1 MMLLLRELKIIL
13 RSPAGAIQSLM
24 FAVLVIV
31 LFPLAITPDPDQLAP
46 LAVGLIWVVMLLAC
60 LLAADKS
67 LASDYADGSMEQ
79 MVLSQY
85 PLWWVC
91 LVKSMAH
98 WVSCALPLLLMAPV
112 LGMMLAM
119 TSEHIAWLVVSLLL
133 GSPILSLFCILGAML
148 TVGLNQS
155 SALLPIL
162 IAPFLVPTLI
172 LGTQWA
178 TTGGEAFYGYMLA
191 ALLCLS
197 LVTLPFATAVVA
209 KIAVSR

>member
-1 MMLLLRELKIIL
+1 MMLLIRELKIML

-24 FAVLVIV
+24 FAVLVIA
-31 LFPLAITPDPDQLAP
+31 LFPLAITPDPDQLEP
-46 LAVGLIWVVMLLAC
+46 LGIGLIWVVTLLSC

-67 LASDYADGSMEQ
+67 LASDYADGSLEQ
-79 MVLSQY
+79 MVLSDY

-98 WVSCALPLLLMAPV
+98 WVSCALPLLLMAPI
-112 LGMMLAM
+112 LGGMLAM
-119 TSEHIAWLVVSLLL
+119 PLDRIVWLMASLIL

-197 LVTLPFATAVVA
+197 LVTLPFATALVA

>member
-67 LASDYADGSMEQ
+67 LASDYADGSLEQ

>member
-1 MMLLLRELKIIL
+1 MMLLLRELKIML

-24 FAVLVIV
+24 FSVLVIA
-31 LFPLAITPDPDQLAP
+31 LFPLAITPDPDQLEP
-46 LAVGLIWVVMLLAC
+46 LGIGLIWVVTLLSC

-67 LASDYADGSMEQ
+67 LAGDYADGSLEQ
-79 MVLSQY
+79 MVLSDY

-98 WVSCALPLLLMAPV
+98 WVSCALPLLLMAPI
-112 LGMMLAM
+112 LGGMLAM
-119 TSEHIAWLVVSLLL
+119 PLDLIVWLMASLIL

>member
-1 MMLLLRELKIIL
+1 MTLLLRELKILL

-24 FAVLVIV
+24 FAVLVIA

-46 LAVGLIWVVMLLAC
+46 LGIGLIWVVTLLAC

-67 LASDYADGSMEQ
+67 LASDYADGSLEQ
-79 MVLSQY
+79 MVLSDY
-85 PLWWVC
+85 PLWWMC

-98 WVSCALPLLLMAPV
+98 WVSCALPLLLMAPI
-112 LGMMLAM
+112 LGAMLAM
-119 TSEHIAWLVVSLLL
+119 PLDRIVWLMASLVL
-133 GSPILSLFCILGAML
+133 GSPILSLFCMLGAML

-197 LVTLPFATAVVA
+197 VVTLPFATAVVA

>member
-1 MMLLLRELKIIL
+1 MMLLIRELKIML

-24 FAVLVIV
+24 FAVLVIA
-31 LFPLAITPDPDQLAP
+31 LFPLAITPDPDQLEP
-46 LAVGLIWVVMLLAC
+46 LGIGLIWVVTLLSC

-67 LASDYADGSMEQ
+67 LASDYADGSLEQ
-79 MVLSQY
+79 MVLSDY

-98 WVSCALPLLLMAPV
+98 WVSCALPLLLMAPI
-112 LGMMLAM
+112 LGGMLAM
-119 TSEHIAWLVVSLLL
+119 PLDRIGWLMASLIL

-172 LGTQWA
+172 LGTLA
-178 TTGGEAFYGYMLA
+178 TCWRPCCAYHL
-191 ALLCLS
+191 
-197 LVTLPFATAVVA
+197 
-209 KIAVSR
+209 

>member
-1 MMLLLRELKIIL
+1 MMLLLRELKIML

-24 FAVLVIV
+24 FSVLVIA
-31 LFPLAITPDPDQLAP
+31 LFPLAITPDPDQLEP
-46 LAVGLIWVVMLLAC
+46 LGIGLIWVVTLLSC

-67 LASDYADGSMEQ
+67 LAGDYADGSLEQ
-79 MVLSQY
+79 MVLSDY

-98 WVSCALPLLLMAPV
+98 WVSCALPLLLMAPI
-112 LGMMLAM
+112 LGGMLAM
-119 TSEHIAWLVVSLLL
+119 PLDRIVWLMASLIL

>member
-1 MMLLLRELKIIL
+1 MMLLLRELKIML
-13 RSPAGAIQSLM
+13 RSPAAAVQSLM
-24 FAVLVIV
+24 FAVLVIA
-31 LFPLAITPDPDQLAP
+31 LFPLAITPDPDQLEA
-46 LAVGLIWVVMLLAC
+46 LGVGLIWVVTLLSC

-67 LASDYADGSMEQ
+67 LASDYADGSLEQ
-79 MVLSQY
+79 MVLGHY

-91 LVKSMAH
+91 LVKSLAH
-98 WVSCALPLLLMAPV
+98 WVSCSLPLLLIAPV
-112 LGMMLAM
+112 LGAMLAM
-119 TSEHIAWLVVSLLL
+119 KPESIFWLMASLAL

-162 IAPFLVPTLI
+162 ITPFLVPTLI

-178 TTGGEAFYGYMLA
+178 TTGGEGFYGYMLA

-197 LVTLPFATAVVA
+197 LVTLPLATAVVA

>member
-1 MMLLLRELKIIL
+1 MMLLLRELKIML

-24 FAVLVIV
+24 FAVLVIA
-31 LFPLAITPDPDQLAP
+31 LFPLAITPDPDQLEP
-46 LAVGLIWVVMLLAC
+46 LGIGLIWVVTLLSC

-67 LASDYADGSMEQ
+67 LASDYADGSLEQ
-79 MVLSQY
+79 MVLSDY

-98 WVSCALPLLLMAPV
+98 WVSCALPLLLMAPI
-112 LGMMLAM
+112 LGGMLAM
-119 TSEHIAWLVVSLLL
+119 PLDRIVWLMASLIL

>member
-1 MMLLLRELKIIL
+1 MMLLLRELKIML
-13 RSPAGAIQSLM
+13 RSPAAAIQSLM
-24 FAVLVIV
+24 FAVLVIA
-31 LFPLAITPDPDQLAP
+31 LFPLAITPDPDQLEP
-46 LAVGLIWVVMLLAC
+46 LGVGLIWVVTLLSC

-67 LASDYADGSMEQ
+67 LSSDYADGSLEQ
-79 MVLSQY
+79 MVLSHY

-91 LVKSMAH
+91 LVKSLAH
-98 WVSCALPLLLMAPV
+98 WVSCALPLLLIAPV
-112 LGMMLAM
+112 LGAMLAM
-119 TSEHIAWLVVSLLL
+119 TPESIFWLMASLAL

-162 IAPFLVPTLI
+162 ITPFLVPTLI

-178 TTGGEAFYGYMLA
+178 TTGGEVFYGYMLA

-197 LVTLPFATAVVA
+197 LVTLPLATAVVA

>member
-1 MMLLLRELKIIL
+1 MMLLLRELKIML

-24 FAVLVIV
+24 FSVLVIA
-31 LFPLAITPDPDQLAP
+31 LFPLAITPDPDQLEP
-46 LAVGLIWVVMLLAC
+46 LGIGLIWVVTLLSC

-67 LASDYADGSMEQ
+67 LAGDYADGSLEQ
-79 MVLSQY
+79 MVLSDY

-98 WVSCALPLLLMAPV
+98 WVSCALPLLLMAPI
-112 LGMMLAM
+112 LGGMLAM
-119 TSEHIAWLVVSLLL
+119 PLDRIVWLMASLVL
-133 GSPILSLFCILGAML
+133 GSPILSLFCMLGAML

>member
-1 MMLLLRELKIIL
+1 ML
-13 RSPAGAIQSLM
+13 GAI
-24 FAVLVIV
+24 
-31 LFPLAITPDPDQLAP
+31 
-46 LAVGLIWVVMLLAC
+46 
-60 LLAADKS
+60 
-67 LASDYADGSMEQ
+67 
-79 MVLSQY
+79 
-85 PLWWVC
+85 
-91 LVKSMAH
+91 
-98 WVSCALPLLLMAPV
+98 
-112 LGMMLAM
+112 
-119 TSEHIAWLVVSLLL
+119 
-133 GSPILSLFCILGAML
+133 L

>member
-1 MMLLLRELKIIL
+1 MMLLLRELKIML

-24 FAVLVIV
+24 FSVLVIA
-31 LFPLAITPDPDQLAP
+31 LFPLAITPDPDQLEP
-46 LAVGLIWVVMLLAC
+46 LGIGLIWVVTLLSC

-67 LASDYADGSMEQ
+67 LAGDYSDGSLEQ
-79 MVLSQY
+79 MVLSDY
-85 PLWWVC
+85 PLWLVC

-98 WVSCALPLLLMAPV
+98 WVSCALPLLLMAPI
-112 LGMMLAM
+112 LGAMLAM
-119 TSEHIAWLVVSLLL
+119 PLDRIVWLMASLVL
-133 GSPILSLFCILGAML
+133 GSPILSLFCMLGAML

>member
-1 MMLLLRELKIIL
+1 MMLLLRELKIML

-24 FAVLVIV
+24 FSVLVIA
-31 LFPLAITPDPDQLAP
+31 LFPLAITPDPDQLEP
-46 LAVGLIWVVMLLAC
+46 LGIGLIWVVTLLSC

-67 LASDYADGSMEQ
+67 LASDYADGSLEQ
-79 MVLSQY
+79 MVLSDY

-98 WVSCALPLLLMAPV
+98 WVSCALPLLLMAPI
-112 LGMMLAM
+112 LGGMLAM
-119 TSEHIAWLVVSLLL
+119 PLDRIVWLMASLIL

>member
-1 MMLLLRELKIIL
+1 MMLLLRELKIML

-24 FAVLVIV
+24 FSVLVIA
-31 LFPLAITPDPDQLAP
+31 LFPLAITPDPDQLEP
-46 LAVGLIWVVMLLAC
+46 LGIGLIWVVTLLSC

-67 LASDYADGSMEQ
+67 LAGDYADGSLEQ
-79 MVLSQY
+79 MVLSDY

-98 WVSCALPLLLMAPV
+98 WVSCALPLLLMAPI
-112 LGMMLAM
+112 LGAMLAM
-119 TSEHIAWLVVSLLL
+119 PLDRIVWLMAALVL
-133 GSPILSLFCILGAML
+133 GAPILSLFCMLGAML

>member
-1 MMLLLRELKIIL
+1 MMLLFRELKIML

-24 FAVLVIV
+24 FAVFVIA
-31 LFPLAITPDPDQLAP
+31 LFPLAITPDPDQLEP
-46 LAVGLIWVVMLLAC
+46 LGIGLIWVVTLLSC

-67 LASDYADGSMEQ
+67 LASDYADGSLEQ
-79 MVLSQY
+79 MVLSDY

-98 WVSCALPLLLMAPV
+98 WVSCALPLLLMAPI
-112 LGMMLAM
+112 LGGMLAM
-119 TSEHIAWLVVSLLL
+119 PLDRIVWLMASLIL

>member
-1 MMLLLRELKIIL
+1 MMLLLRELKIML

-24 FAVLVIV
+24 FSVLVIA
-31 LFPLAITPDPDQLAP
+31 LFPLAITPDPDQLEP
-46 LAVGLIWVVMLLAC
+46 LGIGLIWVVTLLSC

-67 LASDYADGSMEQ
+67 LAGDYADGSLEQ
-79 MVLSQY
+79 IVLSDY

-98 WVSCALPLLLMAPV
+98 WVSCALPLLLMAPI
-112 LGMMLAM
+112 LGGMLAM
-119 TSEHIAWLVVSLLL
+119 PLDRIVWLMASLIL

>member
-1 MMLLLRELKIIL
+1 MMLLLRELKIML

-24 FAVLVIV
+24 FSVLVIA
-31 LFPLAITPDPDQLAP
+31 LFPLAITPDPDQLEP
-46 LAVGLIWVVMLLAC
+46 LGIGLIWVVTLLSC

-67 LASDYADGSMEQ
+67 LAGDYSDGSLEQ
-79 MVLSQY
+79 MVLSDY

-98 WVSCALPLLLMAPV
+98 WVSCALPLLLMAPI
-112 LGMMLAM
+112 LGAMLAM
-119 TSEHIAWLVVSLLL
+119 PLDRIVWLMASLVL
-133 GSPILSLFCILGAML
+133 GSPILSLFCMLGAML